1 GLSISESDFLTMW
14 KAFNYGYILI
24 YPKEKKEVVEA
35 VLARE
40 YDENVAYQNVLKR
53 AEAELKQNPD
63 DIFAQFNIAVAE
75 YYLGNYE
82 EAVAAF
88 EKAEPGLP
96 PRMLWYQYEPI
107 LAYQKVK
114 NYDRV
119 FQLTDVI
126 FNSGNVVF
134 SELYQIRGEV
144 YMSLGDKE
152 AARAAFEKAAY
163 YNHNFLAA
171 KKALENIN

>member
-1 GLSISESDFLTMW
+1 MW

-40 YDENVAYQNVLKR
+40 YDENGAYQNVLKR
-53 AEAELKQNPD
+53 AENELEQNPD
-63 DIFAQFNIAVAE
+63 DIFAQFNIAIAE

-107 LAYQKVK
+107 LAYQKLK
-114 NYDRV
+114 NYERV
-119 FQLTDVI
+119 IQLTQNV
-126 FNSGNVVF
+126 FYSGNLVF
-134 SELYQIRGEV
+134 SELYQVRGEV
-144 YMSLGDKE
+144 FLAQGNKE
-152 AARAAFEKAAY
+152 AARGEFEKAVY
-163 YNHNFLAA
+163 YNKNLKPAQ
-171 KKALENIN
+171 LSLQSLQN